1 MTETSPK
8 AAYKSLKAHFDTD
21 ADFREAVRHNLDG
34 MLFTEAKKHMTR
46 RKKANVS
53 VIDLEEIVKAVAPK
67 IMRIFENH

>member
-1 MTETSPK
+1 
-8 AAYKSLKAHFDTD
+8 
-21 ADFREAVRHNLDG
+21 
-34 MLFTEAKKHMTR
+34 MTR